1 MIKLDFLKRTA
12 SVLFISGLILL
23 VDCANFKPSS
33 PTADIIY
40 PAAPFLT
47 RRAGVGNETDKG
59 WLISK
64 GFFLKFRYSQKAKFL
79 KKSPDFLALVVRSVK
94 KLKDFVKILWPS
106 QNI

>member
-1 MIKLDFLKRTA
+1 MKHVENKQEIQIKKEVMIKLDFLRRTA
-12 SVLFISGLILL
+12 SVLFISGSILF

-64 GFFLKFRYSQKAKFL
+64 DFFF
-79 KKSPDFLALVVRSVK
+79 
-94 KLKDFVKILWPS
+94 
-106 QNI
+106 